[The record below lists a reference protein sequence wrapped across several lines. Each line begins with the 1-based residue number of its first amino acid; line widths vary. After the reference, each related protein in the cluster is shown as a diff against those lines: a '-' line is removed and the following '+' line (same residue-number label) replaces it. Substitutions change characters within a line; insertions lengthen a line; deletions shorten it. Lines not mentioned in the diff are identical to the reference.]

1 MEIKEHWPGFKLWL
15 MYDNK
20 DFPWIKND
28 QVIRRKDLKVL
39 PNIEALRTE
48 EMKVLFDPA
57 NKSREKRLNLI
68 LSSYESFAERATAIV
83 TVKTTD
89 DEYKQYQT
97 QFRNQVEFMILDEA
111 NEAKKRTRETMQ
123 VAKSR
128 NQRSYGPSTP
138 PLCRTANG

>member
-1 MEIKEHWPGFKLWL
+1 

-68 LSSYESFAERATAIV
+68 LSSYESFAERATTIV

-111 NEAKKRTRETMQ
+111 NEAKNRTRETMQ

-138 PLCRTANG
+138 PLCRIANG

>member
-1 MEIKEHWPGFKLWL
+1 

-20 DFPWIKND
+20 DFPWIKDD

-111 NEAKKRTRETMQ
+111 NEAKNRTRETMQ